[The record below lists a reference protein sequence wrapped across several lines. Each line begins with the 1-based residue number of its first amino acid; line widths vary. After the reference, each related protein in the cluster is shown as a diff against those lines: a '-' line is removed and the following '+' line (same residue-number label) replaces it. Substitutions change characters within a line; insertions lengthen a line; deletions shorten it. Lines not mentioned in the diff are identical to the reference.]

1 MDELSEVGCWAGLL
15 PHDEDLEQVVAALSV
30 LMNDVRAVEWVV
42 MQPARRVASEETY
55 RRALASGRLSS
66 AEESAF
72 SRAEEFMTTLGGVD
86 PATKDVVLDALREL
100 TKVSR
105 GELAQLCSDLSV
117 DELNVRP
124 VGLAL
129 SVPFWARAALVN
141 DEQAKDAGRDLE
153 QWQVWPAKF
162 SLARWSLV
170 SVVLALVVSLL
181 LIPTPFV
188 LWSTAILTVLSVA
201 FYSLNARP
209 VVRAREL
216 LVEGE
221 VPGIPVSDPYLMLML
236 HERRNLIA
244 RAQAA
249 AEKLEAAGLLKAGD
263 ARREGVGEADAV
275 AIRMCLE
282 LVPVWASLER
292 IESQLKQLHTESE
305 ERAAAEAQLGQER
318 DLFVS
323 AARLIFDARRKAH
336 ELVEEL
342 EREAEDV
349 STQVQVAG
357 ERHLWR
363 RFDKGRWEREARA
376 VEELGKDETLKGL
389 DPGEAPPKMSN

>member
-1 MDELSEVGCWAGLL
+1 MDDQSEVGCWAGLL
-15 PHDEDLEQVVAALSV
+15 PHDEDLDQVVDALLK
-30 LMNDVRAVEWVV
+30 LMGDVRAVEWVV
-42 MQPARRVASEETY
+42 MQPATRAASEGSY

-72 SRAEEFMTTLGGVD
+72 DRAEEFMTTLGGVD
-86 PATKDVVLDALREL
+86 PATKDVVLEALHELTDVSRREL
-100 TKVSR
+100 
-105 GELAQLCSDLSV
+105 GQLCSEVS
-117 DELNVRP
+117 DEEVTLRP

-129 SVPFWARAALVN
+129 SVPFWARAVVV
-141 DEQAKDAGRDLE
+141 DEQARDAGPDLE
-153 QWQVWPAKF
+153 QWQMWLARW
-162 SLARWSLV
+162 SLARWSLA
-170 SVVLALVVSLL
+170 SVVLALMVSLL
-181 LIPTPFV
+181 FIPTQFV
-188 LWSTAILTVLSVA
+188 LWSTAILSVLSVA
-201 FYSLNARP
+201 FYSLNMRP
-209 VVRAREL
+209 VVHGRGQLSA
-216 LVEGE
+216 GK
-221 VPGIPVSDPYLMLML
+221 VPGIPVSDPHLMLMML
-236 HERRNLIA
+236 ERRNLIA

-249 AEKLEAAGLLKAGD
+249 AEKLGEAGLLKAGD
-263 ARREGVGEADAV
+263 ARREGVANAVAV

-282 LVPVWASLER
+282 LVPVWTSLER

-305 ERAAAEAQLGQER
+305 ERAAAEEQLDQER
-318 DLFVS
+318 EEFVS

-389 DPGEAPPKMSN
+389 DSGEAPPKMSN